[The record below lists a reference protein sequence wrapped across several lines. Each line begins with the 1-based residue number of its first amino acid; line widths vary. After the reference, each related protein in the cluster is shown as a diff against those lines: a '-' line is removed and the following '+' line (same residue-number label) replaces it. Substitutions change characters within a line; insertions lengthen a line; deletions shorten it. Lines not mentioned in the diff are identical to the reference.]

1 MDFALAPEQ
10 LLLRDSVA
18 RFSNDSGRGETWKTF
33 AELGWLAIGA
43 PDAAGGFGGPVE
55 VLLVMEQFGRGLVR
69 SAYVSQVVF
78 AGTILRAA
86 ERSDLVADL
95 IEGRRRFTVAYEEPH
110 ARYDPARVET
120 WVSRDGSGWL
130 LHGSK
135 VRVLDPS
142 TADTLLVSARTED
155 GIALFAVPAHAP
167 NVIRHPFPAEDGSD
181 VADVHFSGTPIER
194 DALLA
199 DEAHGLDI
207 LELGIDHA
215 IAALCAE
222 ALGLCEVMLETT
234 VDYTKARYQ
243 FGVPLSS
250 FQALQHRMAE
260 MYIELELMRSMA
272 YFAAGALDESDAR
285 TRERAISAAK
295 AQVAKSGRF
304 IGQQAIQLHSAIGM
318 SEEYKIGHYFKRM
331 TVVERVLGDRDYHLR
346 RYVDLETTA
355 LREAGAV
362 AW

>member
-18 RFSNDSGRGETWKTF
+18 RFSSDGARGDTWKTF
-33 AELGWLAIGA
+33 AQLGWLAIGA
-43 PDAAGGFGGPVE
+43 PEDAGGFGGPVE
-55 VLLVMEQFGRGLVR
+55 VLLLMEQLGRGLVR
-69 SAYVSQVVF
+69 SAYVAQAVL
-78 AGTILRAA
+78 AGTTLRAA
-86 ERSDLVADL
+86 ERADLVADL
-95 IEGRRRFTVAYEEPH
+95 IEGRCRFTVAYEEPH
-110 ARYDPARVET
+110 AHYDPSRVET
-120 WVSRDGSGWL
+120 WVSRDGNGWI

-142 TADTLLVSARTED
+142 TADTLVVSARTEA
-155 GIALFAVPAHAP
+155 GIALFAVPARAS
-167 NVIRHPFPAEDGSD
+167 NVIHNPFPAEDGSD
-181 VADVHFSGTPIER
+181 VADVHFSGTRLEP

-199 DEAHGLDI
+199 AETQGLDV

-234 VDYTKARYQ
+234 VEYTKARYQ

-272 YFAAGALDESDAR
+272 YFAAGALDERDPR
-285 TRERAISAAK
+285 TRKHAISAAK

-304 IGQQAIQLHSAIGM
+304 IGQQAIQLHGAIGM

-331 TVVERVLGDRDYHLR
+331 TIVERLLGDRDYHLR
-346 RYVDLETTA
+346 RYVELAATA
-355 LREAGAV
+355 SREAGAV